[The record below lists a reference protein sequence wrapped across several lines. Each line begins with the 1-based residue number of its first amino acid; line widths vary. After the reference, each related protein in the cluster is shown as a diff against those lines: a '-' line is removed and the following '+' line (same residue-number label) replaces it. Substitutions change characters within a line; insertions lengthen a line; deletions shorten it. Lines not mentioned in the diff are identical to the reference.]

1 MQTASKLCRAR
12 PQPKSKDYTDATRR
26 CPGPDDVSAH
36 KATYERQTS
45 TIVTHSWLCVEKRSL
60 MAGVRRGVRLALD
73 WGDARIGVAA
83 CDKDGVLAYPVSTV
97 RAGPE
102 EITDLVVAIG
112 EYEPI
117 EVLVGFPRSLSGGE
131 GPAAG
136 KARERAGRLAS
147 AIRVPVRLVDERL
160 TTVTASQRLSQS
172 GKRVKD
178 QRELIDAAAAV
189 AILEQALAFEQSRGI
204 PPGELVSAS
213 GGPVIDGP
221 DLPGGSGQERP
232 LQT

>member
-1 MQTASKLCRAR
+1 M
-12 PQPKSKDYTDATRR
+12 
-26 CPGPDDVSAH
+26 
-36 KATYERQTS
+36 
-45 TIVTHSWLCVEKRSL
+45 
-60 MAGVRRGVRLALD
+60 RRGVRMALD

-83 CDKDGVLAYPVSTV
+83 CDRDGILAYPVSTV
-97 RAGPE
+97 RAGAD
-102 EITDLVVAIG
+102 EIAELEALVA
-112 EYEPI
+112 EYGPV
-117 EVLVGFPRSLSGGE
+117 EVLVGFPRSLSGRE

-136 KARERAGRLAS
+136 KARERAGRLAG
-147 AIRVPVRLVDERL
+147 AVGVPVRLVDERL
-160 TTVTASQRLSQS
+160 TTVTASQRLSQG
-172 GKRVKD
+172 GKRVKE